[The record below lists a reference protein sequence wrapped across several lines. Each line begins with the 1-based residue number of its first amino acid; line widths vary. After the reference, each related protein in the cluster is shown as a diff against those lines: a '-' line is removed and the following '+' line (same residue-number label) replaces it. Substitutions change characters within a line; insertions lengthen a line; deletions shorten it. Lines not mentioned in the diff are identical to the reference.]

1 MKKKK
6 FLSKKEEEIKDSMKI
21 VIEFDGIEEQEE
33 YRTALDG
40 WKYKAVLYDIKQM
53 IRSKDKYT
61 DEESISLD
69 ELRQYLVDKLS
80 EYEVSI

>member
-1 MKKKK
+1 MKV
-6 FLSKKEEEIKDSMKI
+6 I
-21 VIEFDGIEEQEE
+21 IEFDGNEEQEE

-40 WKYKAVLYDIKQM
+40 WKYRSILNDIREM
-53 IRSKDKYT
+53 IRSKEKYL
-61 DEESISLD
+61 DEETISLE

>member
-1 MKKKK
+1 MKV
-6 FLSKKEEEIKDSMKI
+6 I
-21 VIEFDGIEEQEE
+21 IEFDGSEEQEE

-40 WKYKAVLYDIKQM
+40 WKYRAILHDIKEM
-53 IRSKDKYT
+53 IRSKDKYL

>member
-1 MKKKK
+1 MKV
-6 FLSKKEEEIKDSMKI
+6 I
-21 VIEFDGIEEQEE
+21 IEFDGNEEQEE

-40 WKYKAVLYDIKQM
+40 WKYRSIINDIREM
-53 IRSKDKYT
+53 IRSKEKYL
-61 DEESISLD
+61 DEETISLE